1 MSIKLMAYYWEA
13 GPENQSE
20 RFVLLALADHAND
33 EGECWPWLSLAK
45 LARKT
50 CMTER
55 GLRAIIRRLE
65 AGGWLSVE
73 EGGGRNKC
81 NTYRLKTRNDIPPE
95 RGSARNADAETR
107 NGDAE
112 TRNATT
118 LNPECGSSSTTYIHK
133 EPLEEKKRARD
144 AASEA
149 LVQWASPQAVASFL
163 AYRKQRSKPLT
174 ATAAAR
180 LANNLRDIFN
190 AGGSPDDAL
199 GLAEERGWQTVTREW
214 YFNAERGANNK
225 GRGMAEAFAA
235 VASRSAPRAG

>member
-1 MSIKLMAYYWEA
+1 MSIKLMAYFWEA

-20 RFVLLALADHAND
+20 RFVLLALADYAND
-33 EGECWPWLSLAK
+33 AGECWPSLDA

-50 CMTER
+50 CLTER
-55 GLRAIIRRLE
+55 GIRGIIRRLE
-65 AGGWLSVE
+65 AGGWLDVD
-73 EGGGRNKC
+73 EGAGRNRC
-81 NTYRLKTRNDIPPE
+81 NLYRLRTRNEVPPE
-95 RGSARNADAETR
+95 RGSPRNVTAQTR
-107 NGDAE
+107 NVVPPD
-112 TRNATT
+112 
-118 LNPECGSSSTTYIHK
+118 PERGSPKPSYNHQ
-133 EPLEEKKRARD
+133 EPSEEKKRARD
-144 AASEA
+144 AASEV

-214 YFNAERGANNK
+214 YFNAERGTNNK
-225 GRGMAEAFAA
+225 RRGMAEAFAA